1 MKAMEG
7 VRRVTNRMELIQGLR
22 KSLVKAR
29 LSLIAVTILLGV
41 SAVTNVVMYNKLQD
55 SKEVVAKQEVQIT
68 ELENTIEAV
77 ETEREELAI
86 KLDIANSF
94 ETLMDKVA
102 NLEDLALEAVHNAQ
116 KVVEDKIT
124 YVNKYNKVRTTDISY
139 VDYVLDETTG
149 ETVRTFETNEEM
161 YVVYLSN
168 SENVELLNNNLVKQ
182 YRSGLNNYEEAIKEV
197 EDTVIIRH
205 DLK

>member
-7 VRRVTNRMELIQGLR
+7 VRRVTNRMELIQGL
-22 KSLVKAR
+22 KSKLLKAR

-68 ELENTIEAV
+68 ELENTINVV

-102 NLEDLALEAVHNAQ
+102 NLEDLALEAAHNA
-116 KVVEDKIT
+116 
-124 YVNKYNKVRTTDISY
+124 VNKVEGYVSNYLLKTDISY

-149 ETVRTFETNEEM
+149 ETIRTFETDKEM
-161 YVVYLSN
+161 YVVYISN
-168 SENVELLNNNLVKQ
+168 NDNVKQ
-182 YRSGLNNYEEAIKEV
+182 LDKEISLQYNLGTYDYEEAINKV

>member
-7 VRRVTNRMELIQGLR
+7 VRRVTNRMELVQGLR
-22 KSLVKAR
+22 SKLFKAR

-68 ELENTIEAV
+68 ELENTIEVV

-102 NLEDLALEAVHNAQ
+102 NLEDLALEAAHNA
-116 KVVEDKIT
+116 
-124 YVNKYNKVRTTDISY
+124 VNKVEGYVSNYLLKTDISY

-149 ETVRTFETNEEM
+149 ETIRTFETNKEM
-161 YVVYLSN
+161 YVVYISN
-168 SENVELLNNNLVKQ
+168 NDNVKQ
-182 YRSGLNNYEEAIKEV
+182 LDKEISLQYNLGTYDYKEAINKV

>member
-7 VRRVTNRMELIQGLR
+7 VRRVTNRMELIQGL
-22 KSLVKAR
+22 KSKLLKAR

-68 ELENTIEAV
+68 ELENTINVV

-102 NLEDLALEAVHNAQ
+102 NLEDLALEAAHNA
-116 KVVEDKIT
+116 
-124 YVNKYNKVRTTDISY
+124 VNKIEGYVSNYLLKTDISY

-149 ETVRTFETNEEM
+149 ETIRTFETNKEM
-161 YVVYLSN
+161 YVVYISN
-168 SENVELLNNNLVKQ
+168 SDNVKQ
-182 YRSGLNNYEEAIKEV
+182 LDKEISLQYNLGTYDYKEAINKV

>member
-7 VRRVTNRMELIQGLR
+7 VRRVTNRMELIQGL
-22 KSLVKAR
+22 KNKLLKAR

-68 ELENTIEAV
+68 ELENTINVV

>member
-7 VRRVTNRMELIQGLR
+7 VRRVTNRMELIQGL
-22 KSLVKAR
+22 KNKLLKAR

-68 ELENTIEAV
+68 ELENTINVV

-102 NLEDLALEAVHNAQ
+102 NLEDLALEAAHNA
-116 KVVEDKIT
+116 
-124 YVNKYNKVRTTDISY
+124 VNKIEGYVSNYLLKTDISY

-149 ETVRTFETNEEM
+149 ETIRTFETNKEM
-161 YVVYLSN
+161 YVVYISN
-168 SENVELLNNNLVKQ
+168 SDNVKQ
-182 YRSGLNNYEEAIKEV
+182 LDKEISLQYNLGTYDYKEAINKV

>member
-7 VRRVTNRMELIQGLR
+7 VRRVTNRMELIQGL
-22 KSLVKAR
+22 KNKLLKAR

-68 ELENTIEAV
+68 ELENTINVV

-102 NLEDLALEAVHNAQ
+102 NLEDLALEAAHNA
-116 KVVEDKIT
+116 
-124 YVNKYNKVRTTDISY
+124 VNKIEGYVSNYLLKTDISY

-149 ETVRTFETNEEM
+149 ETIRTFETNKEM
-161 YVVYLSN
+161 YVVYISN
-168 SENVELLNNNLVKQ
+168 SDNVKQ
-182 YRSGLNNYEEAIKEV
+182 LDKEISLQYNLGTYDYKEAINKV
-197 EDTVIIRH
+197 EDTVIIRN

>member
-7 VRRVTNRMELIQGLR
+7 VRRVTNRMELIQGL
-22 KSLVKAR
+22 KNKLLKAR

-68 ELENTIEAV
+68 ELENTINVV

-102 NLEDLALEAVHNAQ
+102 NLEDLALEAAHNA
-116 KVVEDKIT
+116 
-124 YVNKYNKVRTTDISY
+124 VNKVEGYVSNYLLKTDISY

-197 EDTVIIRH
+197 ADTVIIRH

>member
-7 VRRVTNRMELIQGLR
+7 VRRVTNRMELIQGL
-22 KSLVKAR
+22 KNKLLKAR

-68 ELENTIEAV
+68 ELENTINVV

-94 ETLMDKVA
+94 ETLMD
-102 NLEDLALEAVHNAQ
+102 
-116 KVVEDKIT
+116 
-124 YVNKYNKVRTTDISY
+124 
-139 VDYVLDETTG
+139 
-149 ETVRTFETNEEM
+149 
-161 YVVYLSN
+161 
-168 SENVELLNNNLVKQ
+168 
-182 YRSGLNNYEEAIKEV
+182 
-197 EDTVIIRH
+197 
-205 DLK
+205 

>member
-7 VRRVTNRMELIQGLR
+7 VRRVTNRMELIQGL
-22 KSLVKAR
+22 KNKLLKAR

-41 SAVTNVVMYNKLQD
+41 SAATNVVMYNKLQD

-68 ELENTIEAV
+68 ELENTINVV
-77 ETEREELAI
+77 ETEKEELAI

-102 NLEDLALEAVHNAQ
+102 NLEDLALEAAHNA
-116 KVVEDKIT
+116 
-124 YVNKYNKVRTTDISY
+124 VNKVEGYVSNYLLKTDISY

-149 ETVRTFETNEEM
+149 ETKRTFETNKEM
-161 YVVYLSN
+161 YVVYISN
-168 SENVELLNNNLVKQ
+168 NDNVKQ
-182 YRSGLNNYEEAIKEV
+182 LDKEISLQYNLGTYDYEEAINKV

>member
-7 VRRVTNRMELIQGLR
+7 VRRVTNRMELIQGL
-22 KSLVKAR
+22 KNKLLKAR

-68 ELENTIEAV
+68 ELENTIEVV

-102 NLEDLALEAVHNAQ
+102 NLEDLALEAAHNA
-116 KVVEDKIT
+116 
-124 YVNKYNKVRTTDISY
+124 VNKVEGYVSNYLLKTDISY

-149 ETVRTFETNEEM
+149 ETIRTFETDKEM
-161 YVVYLSN
+161 YVVYISN
-168 SENVELLNNNLVKQ
+168 NDNVKQ
-182 YRSGLNNYEEAIKEV
+182 LDKEISLQYNLGTYDYEEAINKV

>member
-7 VRRVTNRMELIQGLR
+7 VRRVTNRMELVQGLR
-22 KSLVKAR
+22 SKLFKAR

-68 ELENTIEAV
+68 ELENTIEVV

-102 NLEDLALEAVHNAQ
+102 NLEDLALEAAHNA
-116 KVVEDKIT
+116 
-124 YVNKYNKVRTTDISY
+124 VNKIEGYVSNYLLKTDISY

-149 ETVRTFETNEEM
+149 ETIRTFETNKEM
-161 YVVYLSN
+161 YVVYISN
-168 SENVELLNNNLVKQ
+168 NDNVKQ
-182 YRSGLNNYEEAIKEV
+182 LDKEISLQYNLGTYDYEEAINKV

>member
-22 KSLVKAR
+22 SKLLKAR
-29 LSLIAVTILLGV
+29 LSLIAVTILLGI
-41 SAVTNVVMYNKLQD
+41 SAATNIVMYNKLQD
-55 SKEVVAKQEVQIT
+55 AEEVVAKQGAQIT
-68 ELENTIEAV
+68 ELENTIEVV

>member
-7 VRRVTNRMELIQGLR
+7 VRRVTNRMELIQGL
-22 KSLVKAR
+22 KSKLLKAR

-41 SAVTNVVMYNKLQD
+41 SAVANVVMYNKLQD

-68 ELENTIEAV
+68 ELENTINVV

-102 NLEDLALEAVHNAQ
+102 NLEDLALEAAHNA
-116 KVVEDKIT
+116 
-124 YVNKYNKVRTTDISY
+124 VNKIEGYVSNYLLKTDISY

-149 ETVRTFETNEEM
+149 ETIRTFETNKEM
-161 YVVYLSN
+161 YVVYISN
-168 SENVELLNNNLVKQ
+168 NDNVKQ
-182 YRSGLNNYEEAIKEV
+182 LDKE
-197 EDTVIIRH
+197 IS
-205 DLK
+205 LQ

>member
-7 VRRVTNRMELIQGLR
+7 VRRVTNRMELIQGL
-22 KSLVKAR
+22 KNKLLKAR

-68 ELENTIEAV
+68 ELENTINVV

-102 NLEDLALEAVHNAQ
+102 NLEDLALEAAHNA
-116 KVVEDKIT
+116 
-124 YVNKYNKVRTTDISY
+124 VNKVEGYVSNYLLKTDISY

-149 ETVRTFETNEEM
+149 ETIRTFETNKEM
-161 YVVYLSN
+161 YVVYISN
-168 SENVELLNNNLVKQ
+168 SDNVKQ
-182 YRSGLNNYEEAIKEV
+182 LDKEISLQYNLGTYDYKEAINKV

>member
-22 KSLVKAR
+22 KSSVKAR

-41 SAVTNVVMYNKLQD
+41 SAVANVVMYNKLQD

-68 ELENTIEAV
+68 ELENTINVV

>member
-22 KSLVKAR
+22 SKLLKAR
-29 LSLIAVTILLGV
+29 LSLIAVTILLGI
-41 SAVTNVVMYNKLQD
+41 SAATNIVMYNKLQD

-68 ELENTIEAV
+68 ELENTIEVV

-94 ETLMDKVA
+94 STLMDKVA
-102 NLEDLALEAVHNAQ
+102 NLEDLALEAAHNA
-116 KVVEDKIT
+116 
-124 YVNKYNKVRTTDISY
+124 VNKVEGYVSNYLLKTDISY

-149 ETVRTFETNEEM
+149 ETIRTFETDKEM
-161 YVVYLSN
+161 YVVYISN
-168 SENVELLNNNLVKQ
+168 NDNVKQ
-182 YRSGLNNYEEAIKEV
+182 LDKEISLQYNLGTYDYEEAIKEI

>member
-7 VRRVTNRMELIQGLR
+7 VRRVTNRMELVQGLR
-22 KSLVKAR
+22 SKLFKAR

-55 SKEVVAKQEVQIT
+55 SKEVVAKQEVKIT
-68 ELENTIEAV
+68 ELENTINVV

-102 NLEDLALEAVHNAQ
+102 NLEDLALEAAHNA
-116 KVVEDKIT
+116 
-124 YVNKYNKVRTTDISY
+124 VNKIEGYVSNYLLKTDISY

-149 ETVRTFETNEEM
+149 ETIRTFETNKEM
-161 YVVYLSN
+161 YVVYISN
-168 SENVELLNNNLVKQ
+168 SDNVKQ
-182 YRSGLNNYEEAIKEV
+182 LDKEISLQYNLGTYDYKEAINKV

>member
-7 VRRVTNRMELIQGLR
+7 VRRVTNRMELIQGL
-22 KSLVKAR
+22 KSKLLKAR

-41 SAVTNVVMYNKLQD
+41 SAVTNVIMYNKLQD
-55 SKEVVAKQEVQIT
+55 SKEVVAKQEVKIT
-68 ELENTIEAV
+68 ELENTINVV

-102 NLEDLALEAVHNAQ
+102 NLEDLALEAAHNA
-116 KVVEDKIT
+116 
-124 YVNKYNKVRTTDISY
+124 VNKVEGYVSNYLLKTDISY

-149 ETVRTFETNEEM
+149 ETIRTFETNKEM
-161 YVVYLSN
+161 YVVYISN
-168 SENVELLNNNLVKQ
+168 SDNVKQ
-182 YRSGLNNYEEAIKEV
+182 LDKEISLQYNLGTYDYEEAINKV

>member
-7 VRRVTNRMELIQGLR
+7 VRRVTNRMELIQGL
-22 KSLVKAR
+22 KSKLLKAR

-68 ELENTIEAV
+68 ELENTINVV

-102 NLEDLALEAVHNAQ
+102 NLEDLALEAAHNA
-116 KVVEDKIT
+116 
-124 YVNKYNKVRTTDISY
+124 VNKVEGYVSNYLLKTDISY

-149 ETVRTFETNEEM
+149 ETIRTFETNKEM
-161 YVVYLSN
+161 YVVYISN
-168 SENVELLNNNLVKQ
+168 SDNVKQ
-182 YRSGLNNYEEAIKEV
+182 LDKEISLQYNLGTYDYKEAINKV

>member
-41 SAVTNVVMYNKLQD
+41 SAVANVVMYNKLQD

-68 ELENTIEAV
+68 ELENTINVV

-139 VDYVLDETTG
+139 IDYVLDETTG

>member
-7 VRRVTNRMELIQGLR
+7 VRRVTNRMELVQGLR
-22 KSLVKAR
+22 SKLFKAR

-68 ELENTIEAV
+68 ELENTINVV

-102 NLEDLALEAVHNAQ
+102 NLEDLALEAAHNA
-116 KVVEDKIT
+116 
-124 YVNKYNKVRTTDISY
+124 VNKIEGYVSNYLLKTDISY

-149 ETVRTFETNEEM
+149 ETIRTFETNKEM
-161 YVVYLSN
+161 YVVYISN
-168 SENVELLNNNLVKQ
+168 SDNVKQ
-182 YRSGLNNYEEAIKEV
+182 LDKEISLQYNLGTYDYKEAINKV

>member
-7 VRRVTNRMELIQGLR
+7 VRRVTNRMELVQGLR
-22 KSLVKAR
+22 SKLLKAR

-68 ELENTIEAV
+68 ELENTIEVV

-139 VDYVLDETTG
+139 VDYVLDEATG
-149 ETVRTFETNEEM
+149 ETVRTFETNKEM

>member
-7 VRRVTNRMELIQGLR
+7 VRRVTNRMELIQGL
-22 KSLVKAR
+22 KSKLLKAR

-68 ELENTIEAV
+68 ELENTIEVV

-102 NLEDLALEAVHNAQ
+102 NLEDLALEAAHNA
-116 KVVEDKIT
+116 
-124 YVNKYNKVRTTDISY
+124 VNKIEGYVSNYLLKTDISY

-149 ETVRTFETNEEM
+149 ETIRTFETNKEM
-161 YVVYLSN
+161 YVVYISN
-168 SENVELLNNNLVKQ
+168 SDNVKQ
-182 YRSGLNNYEEAIKEV
+182 LDKEISLQYNLGTYDYKEAINKV

>member
-68 ELENTIEAV
+68 ELENTINVV

-102 NLEDLALEAVHNAQ
+102 NLEDLALEAAHNA
-116 KVVEDKIT
+116 
-124 YVNKYNKVRTTDISY
+124 VNKIEGYVSNYLLKTDISY

-149 ETVRTFETNEEM
+149 ETIRTFETNKEM
-161 YVVYLSN
+161 YVVYVSN
-168 SENVELLNNNLVKQ
+168 SDNVKQ
-182 YRSGLNNYEEAIKEV
+182 LDKEISLQYNLGTYDYKEAINKV

>member
-68 ELENTIEAV
+68 ELENTIEVV

-102 NLEDLALEAVHNAQ
+102 NLEDLALEAAHNA
-116 KVVEDKIT
+116 
-124 YVNKYNKVRTTDISY
+124 VNKIEGYVSNYLLKTDISY

-149 ETVRTFETNEEM
+149 ETIRTFETNKEM
-161 YVVYLSN
+161 YVVYISN
-168 SENVELLNNNLVKQ
+168 SDNVKQ
-182 YRSGLNNYEEAIKEV
+182 LDKEISLQYNLGTYDYKEAINKV

>member
-22 KSLVKAR
+22 SKLLKTR

>member
-22 KSLVKAR
+22 NKLLKAR

-68 ELENTIEAV
+68 ELENTINVV

-102 NLEDLALEAVHNAQ
+102 NLEDLALEAAHNA
-116 KVVEDKIT
+116 
-124 YVNKYNKVRTTDISY
+124 VNKIEGYVSNYLLKTDISY

-149 ETVRTFETNEEM
+149 ETIRTFETNKEM
-161 YVVYLSN
+161 YVVYISN
-168 SENVELLNNNLVKQ
+168 SDNVKQ
-182 YRSGLNNYEEAIKEV
+182 LDKEISLQYNLGTYDYKEAINKV

>member
-7 VRRVTNRMELIQGLR
+7 VRRVTNRMELIQGL
-22 KSLVKAR
+22 KNKLLKAR

-68 ELENTIEAV
+68 ELENTIEVV

-102 NLEDLALEAVHNAQ
+102 NLEDLALEAAHNA
-116 KVVEDKIT
+116 
-124 YVNKYNKVRTTDISY
+124 VNKIEGYVSNYLLKTDISY

-149 ETVRTFETNEEM
+149 ETIRTFETNKEM
-161 YVVYLSN
+161 YVVYISN
-168 SENVELLNNNLVKQ
+168 SDNVKQ
-182 YRSGLNNYEEAIKEV
+182 LDKEISLQYNLGTYDYEEAINKV

>member
-7 VRRVTNRMELIQGLR
+7 VRRVTNRMELIQGL
-22 KSLVKAR
+22 KSKLLKAR

-68 ELENTIEAV
+68 ELENTIEVV

-102 NLEDLALEAVHNAQ
+102 NLEDLALEAAHNA
-116 KVVEDKIT
+116 
-124 YVNKYNKVRTTDISY
+124 VNKVEGYVSNYLLKTDISY

-149 ETVRTFETNEEM
+149 ETIRTFETNKEM
-161 YVVYLSN
+161 YVVYISN
-168 SENVELLNNNLVKQ
+168 NDNVKQ
-182 YRSGLNNYEEAIKEV
+182 LDKEISLQYNLGTYDYEEAINKV

>member
-7 VRRVTNRMELIQGLR
+7 VRRVTNRMELIQGL
-22 KSLVKAR
+22 KSKLLKAR

-68 ELENTIEAV
+68 ELENTINVV

-94 ETLMDKVA
+94 STLMDKVA
-102 NLEDLALEAVHNAQ
+102 NLEDLALEAAHNA
-116 KVVEDKIT
+116 
-124 YVNKYNKVRTTDISY
+124 VNKVEGYVSNYLLKTDISY

-149 ETVRTFETNEEM
+149 ETIRTFETNKEM
-161 YVVYLSN
+161 YVVYISN
-168 SENVELLNNNLVKQ
+168 SDNVKQ
-182 YRSGLNNYEEAIKEV
+182 LDKEISLQYNLGTYDYEEAINKV
-197 EDTVIIRH
+197 EDTVIIRK